1 MQFELNKLNLGSK
14 VPPEIVNEIAHI
26 NKIAKLYTDIKQ
38 RVLKMGVTDRN
49 GWE

>member
-26 NKIAKLYTDIKQ
+26 NKIANLYTDIKQ